1 MRKRKLMSIT
11 EPLLPANP
19 VSASAKSYPKKQ
31 IHGSSRHFNQQSVGI
46 TQHASTSSTFVEAQ
60 LEDAVFKDTIAG
72 YIDLKKKICANT
84 SISPEMEGVS
94 WAADE
99 LKFISCP

>member
-1 MRKRKLMSIT
+1 VFKNIT
-11 EPLLPANP
+11 VL
-19 VSASAKSYPKKQ
+19 S
-31 IHGSSRHFNQQSVGI
+31 G
-46 TQHASTSSTFVEAQ
+46 STFVEAQ
-60 LEDAVFKDTIAG
+60 LEHAVFKDTIIG
-72 YIDLKKKICANT
+72 YIDLQKKICTNT